1 MLEKACTLGYATPNV
16 TINNDFGNSNAAVQ
30 ILMIEPCC

>member
-1 MLEKACTLGYATPNV
+1 MLEKACTRYATPNA
-16 TINNDFGNSNAAVQ
+16 TINNDFGNSNAAVH